1 MTSVPGRS
9 VTPSRR
15 YGDIIGSIFS
25 NGSIEIEEK
34 KKSSISQVKQKFR
47 ERRQKSSPG
56 RSLSRHS
63 TPERRQMPS
72 SPIRQFN
79 EMRNDGRPPTPDRN
93 RSNNRP
99 RTPDRRQFQSQNQKS
114 IIDSLARGFTR
125 NNTLSALQL
134 EPFQILSKGT
144 SAGSLSLSPTNRSN
158 RGVDSY
164 SSVSVE
170 SLTNRVA
177 KQMSKEMEKTTE
189 QGQKV
194 VETRTPEPSEP
205 ESEQLRGSKQETIE
219 ANVTKID
226 QQREYTER
234 NLISEG
240 SSAKTGPEAGA
251 SEAESSI
258 SSSPEDAKQI
268 KDIIQ
273 AQHEQIKFYEKCLN
287 KRSNDIEQLAFE
299 LELSKKNESKL
310 NLELEIHDLKYSMYD
325 DYRRMMDRQKLDST
339 YHKEGDEIEKELESS
354 FFSKS
359 YDAFSK
365 LNHLDQ
371 LYEMSKLE
379 AESRFSLLQEEYI
392 RVISTRSLL
401 DGETPRNTS
410 NTTSL
415 NTGATSTNLS
425 VLSDLLENRIKILES
440 ENLKYALDI
449 KRKEE
454 ELEKAKSVQKESSS
468 RKEENL
474 FNTHNLEKQ
483 TLQNKIIALETEI
496 GFTSGHID
504 DKTRTRRYRALE
516 KNLNDYV
523 TEIMGLEDQL
533 KAKENVIS
541 KLKEMDLAL
550 NSGLEKRNGP
560 GSHLSVSS
568 AKWYERSNNI
578 QKGRTMSSKSVG
590 GWRMPIDR
598 LYGLDYASE
607 PTNKSFEPNSKD
619 GGKGMESSKTL
630 VGDKIDAVSTDILR
644 LKTIGGSKIG
654 SRNSI
659 NRKGPSSS
667 SARIAMLRKRL
678 DALAND
684 HSSVCTDDTQFS
696 SKTSPP

>member
-1 MTSVPGRS
+1 MSSPGRS

-15 YGDIIGSIFS
+15 YGEIIGSIFS
-25 NGSIEIEEK
+25 NGSGEIEETK
-34 KKSSISQVKQKFR
+34 NSSVSKVKQKFR
-47 ERRQKSSPG
+47 ERRQKSSPAKSLG
-56 RSLSRHS
+56 RDS
-63 TPERRQMPS
+63 TPERRQTPS
-72 SPIRQFN
+72 SPIREFN
-79 EMRNDGRPPTPDRN
+79 EMRNNIGRPPTPDRN

-99 RTPDRRQFQSQNQKS
+99 RTPERWQFQSQNTKS
-114 IIDSLARGFTR
+114 RVDSSARGFTR
-125 NNTLSALQL
+125 NNALSALQL
-134 EPFQILSKGT
+134 APFQVQSQGT
-144 SAGSLSLSPTNRSN
+144 STGSLSLDSN
-158 RGVDSY
+158 

-194 VETRTPEPSEP
+194 VETITPEPL
-205 ESEQLRGSKQETIE
+205 EQQSAQFREIEQETIQV
-219 ANVTKID
+219 NPSKID
-226 QQREYTER
+226 QQRESTQSIP
-234 NLISEG
+234 ISEG
-240 SSAKTGPEAGA
+240 LPTKNEPEAGA
-251 SEAESSI
+251 SEAGGSVSYSSGD
-258 SSSPEDAKQI
+258 PKQM

-273 AQHEQIKFYEKCLN
+273 AQNEQIRFYENCLN
-287 KRSNDIEQLAFE
+287 KRSIDIEQLSHE

-339 YHKEGDEIEKELESS
+339 YYKEGDETEKELENS

-359 YDAFSK
+359 YDGFSK

-371 LYEMSKLE
+371 LYEKSKLE

-401 DGETPRNTS
+401 DGDKSGETIN

-415 NTGATSTNLS
+415 DIGVTSTNLS
-425 VLSDLLENRIKILES
+425 VPSDLLESRIKILES

-454 ELEKAKSVQKESSS
+454 ELERAKALQNESSS
-468 RKEENL
+468 TKEENL
-474 FNTHNLEKQ
+474 SNTHNLEKQ
-483 TLQNKIIALETEI
+483 TLTNKIIALETEI

-533 KAKENVIS
+533 QAKEKIIS
-541 KLKEMDLAL
+541 KLKEMDLRF
-550 NSGLEKRNGP
+550 EKRNDRDC
-560 GSHLSVSS
+560 HLSVSS
-568 AKWYERSNNI
+568 AKWYERSNNT
-578 QKGRTMSSKSVG
+578 QQGPTTSSKSVD
-590 GWRMPIDR
+590 GWKMPVDR
-598 LYGLDYASE
+598 LYGLDYAS
-607 PTNKSFEPNSKD
+607 D
-619 GGKGMESSKTL
+619 LKGIEGSKTL

-654 SRNSI
+654 SRKSI
-659 NRKGPSSS
+659 NRKGSSNS